1 MSARPP
7 IARNTKRML
16 WAEAI
21 GHCMNPECQVA
32 LIEDEYGVSIGEM
45 AHIKAHA
52 DGGDVSF
59 DNLLL
64 LCRNCHKKTD
74 SNGTEATIAQ
84 LREWKKNRNI
94 EIEGQFAKQF
104 ASFAA
109 LKEVVKPILERNGQ
123 IFDSYGPMY
132 GEPYNLA
139 RHDLWLRFK
148 GELIYNNR
156 HLEIIL
162 TKNKNLLPKENQ
174 EIVEDFVSH
183 AREFTQTRGE
193 VQIQRVHLFPDQLLS
208 IFGITQALVGFPP
221 NLSALQNF
229 VFNLLREGRFVSLQ
243 LNEDPRLT
251 YLDEGTKVTL
261 MLEDRPRVQQ
271 IFWNGNFFTPRTTD
285 IRIESLVFFV
295 QWLYKNQ
302 IQYEFADM
310 KDLTTITINKKH
322 RVRLCC
328 KYVLSVSDVQKMA
341 LTKGDMVVNLHNW
354 NGAPVSKDANEYAK
368 QIGVR
373 LFSQNDFFIFAHK
386 NIK

>member
-1 MSARPP
+1 MSARPS
-7 IARNTKRML
+7 IARNTERML

-21 GHCMNPECQVA
+21 GHCMNPECQVE
-32 LIEDEYGVSIGEM
+32 LIKNGVSIGEM

-64 LCRNCHKKTD
+64 LCGNCHTQTD
-74 SNGTEATIAQ
+74 GNRTEATVAR
-84 LREWKKNRNI
+84 LKEWKRNRNGAI
-94 EIEGQFAKQF
+94 VEQFAKRY
-104 ASFAA
+104 ASFGK
-109 LKEVVKPILERNGQ
+109 LKEAVTPLLERNEQ
-123 IFDSYGPMY
+123 IFDSYGPLNDD
-132 GEPYNLA
+132 PYNSE
-139 RHDLWLRFK
+139 RHDLWLKFE
-148 GELIYNNR
+148 GELISNNR
-156 HLEIIL
+156 RLEIIL

-174 EIVEDFVSH
+174 AIVGGFVAH
-183 AREFTQTRGE
+183 AREFTQTRGAA
-193 VQIQRVHLFPDQLLS
+193 QIQRVRLFPQQLLS
-208 IFGITQALVGFPP
+208 IFGISQALVGFPH

-229 VFNLLREGRFVSLQ
+229 VSNLLREGRFVSLQ

-251 YLDEGTKVTL
+251 YLDEGAKVIL

-271 IFWNGNFFTPRTTD
+271 IFWNGNFFTPRSTD
-285 IRIESLVFFV
+285 VRIESLVFFA

-310 KDLTTITINKKH
+310 RDLTTMTLNSKH
-322 RVRLCC
+322 KVKLCY
-328 KYVLSVSDVQKMA
+328 KYVLSVSDVQKMT

-354 NGAPVSKDANEYAK
+354 NDAPVSEDAHGYAK

-373 LFSQNDFFIFAHK
+373 LFSQNDFFKFAHR